1 MVYVANLRGCSN
13 SRDAT
18 PERTATAVAAIQ
30 EIASAFGAAVQLKES
45 SRMLRNIFV

>member
-13 SRDAT
+13 SSDAT